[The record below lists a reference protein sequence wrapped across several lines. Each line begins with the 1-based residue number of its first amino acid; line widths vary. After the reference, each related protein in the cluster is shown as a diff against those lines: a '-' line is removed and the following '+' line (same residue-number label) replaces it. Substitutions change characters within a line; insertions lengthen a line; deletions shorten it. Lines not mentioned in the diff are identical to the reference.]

1 MRKWWGTR
9 LDIVDRW
16 GASLAGAVL
25 LLLLLPLLLLLLPLL
40 LLLLPLLLLLLQLL
54 LLLLLFLLLLL
65 LIGACHLSDTVPSM
79 PVANLH
85 TCRHNDGVSTSPLE
99 VQGRRGMYYYWIG
112 PRFDKPRIEG
122 SMPGAP
128 AAPPWA
134 ALPPENRCSC

>member
-1 MRKWWGTR
+1 VVEYTR

-16 GASLAGAVL
+16 GTSLAAAVL

-65 LIGACHLSDTVPSM
+65 LVGACHLSDTVPPV

-85 TCRHNDGVSTSPLE
+85 MHT
-99 VQGRRGMYYYWIG
+99 Q
-112 PRFDKPRIEG
+112 
-122 SMPGAP
+122 
-128 AAPPWA
+128 
-134 ALPPENRCSC
+134 